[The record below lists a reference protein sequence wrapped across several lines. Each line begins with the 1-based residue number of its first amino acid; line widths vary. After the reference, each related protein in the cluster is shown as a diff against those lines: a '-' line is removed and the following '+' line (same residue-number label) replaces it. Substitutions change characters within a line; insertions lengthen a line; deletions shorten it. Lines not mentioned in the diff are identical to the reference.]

1 MDLEQKNKDIAAK
14 AVSINDQRKAE
25 IKESIRSWIIKT
37 TEKFIEN
44 EKALDSDI
52 TLAGLHSHAA
62 AVIAAEIETELNER
76 LAGCRRPAIVHGL
89 ALYGLNVVITELIEE
104 FTAGQGDS
112 HA

>member
-1 MDLEQKNKDIAAK
+1 MDLEQKAKDIAAK

-25 IKESIRSWIIKT
+25 IKGLIRDFIIEFT
-37 TEKFIEN
+37 QEFTEN
-44 EKALDSDI
+44 EMGLSSDI
-52 TLAGLHSHAA
+52 TQAGLHSQGAA
-62 AVIAAEIETELNER
+62 FIAAQIETEFNER
-76 LAGCRRPAIVHGL
+76 LASCSRPAIVHGL

>member
-1 MDLEQKNKDIAAK
+1 MDLEQKSKDIAAK

-25 IKESIRSWIIKT
+25 IKGLIRDLIIES

-44 EKALDSDI
+44 EKVPSGI
-52 TLAGLHSHAA
+52 TQPGIHSQGAA
-62 AVIAAEIETELNER
+62 FIAAQIETEFNER
-76 LAGCRRPAIVHGL
+76 LASCSRPAIVHGL

-104 FTAGQGDS
+104 FTGGQGDS

>member
-25 IKESIRSWIIKT
+25 IKGLIRDFIIEFT
-37 TEKFIEN
+37 QKFTEN
-44 EKALDSDI
+44 EMGLSSDI
-52 TLAGLHSHAA
+52 TQSGLHSQGVAC
-62 AVIAAEIETELNER
+62 IAAQIEAEFNER
-76 LAGCRRPAIVHGL
+76 LASCSRPAIVHGL

-104 FTAGQGDS
+104 FTVGQGDS

>member
-1 MDLEQKNKDIAAK
+1 MDLEQKAKDIAAK

-25 IKESIRSWIIKT
+25 IKRMIRDYIIEF

-44 EKALDSDI
+44 EKPSGI
-52 TLAGLHSHAA
+52 TLAVFHSQAV
-62 AVIAAEIETELNER
+62 AVIAAEIEIEFNER
-76 LAGCRRPAIVHGL
+76 LAGCRSIAHGL

-104 FTAGQGDS
+104 LTGGQGDN

>member
-1 MDLEQKNKDIAAK
+1 MDRYRFGCDVFVFLFK
-14 AVSINDQRKAE
+14 INDQRKAE

-62 AVIAAEIETELNER
+62 AVIAAEIETELDER

-89 ALYGLNVVITELIEE
+89 ALYGLNVVTTELIEE